1 MTAKEKA
8 KATMARKKLL
18 EQTRAKRGVKK
29 ILTPEAAA
37 YAALPHEAGAVPM
50 VIPPEIIQTAGRIV
64 ACGDS
69 ISSAAKLVGVDTGT
83 LQNHIKRDPKASK
96 MFTDARNSGAGRIA
110 KLARLAVVKGL
121 KNCHPFWFKVA
132 AWKYPIDLPDPDFEA
147 KRALMELEGVT
158 TAQVDELV
166 SGILAD
172 LQAAASTPAAR
183 EAFSKCTVLQDT
195 LARIRER
202 RNQLQGGWQ
211 KRDVIRQADLET
223 IK

>member
-1 MTAKEKA
+1 MTAKEKV

-18 EQTRAKRGVKK
+18 EQTRAKRGVRK
-29 ILTPEAAA
+29 ILSPEAQAFHDA
-37 YAALPHEAGAVPM
+37 PVGL

-121 KNCHPFWFKVA
+121 KKCHPFWFKVA

-183 EAFSKCTVLQDT
+183 EACSKCTVLQDT